1 MRITLG
7 LDSTSLTRRYPRL
20 AILATLL
27 MAFALPAALYIAA
40 LAVFPLNTP
49 ERINATVDAS
59 VAWLGGRFGAHWQVQ
74 LADSPYRYLV
84 YTVFLL
90 LVAGIAVTYAAVFG
104 GASTWVERRVA
115 GRMQSRIGPN
125 RPGAAGFLAWVA
137 DAVKM
142 VLKEDTIPASAD
154 NLLFRAA
161 PYFSMVGLL
170 LPFVVLPFGEA
181 TVVTDMNVGVFYVAA
196 TSAFVVVGI
205 LVSGWASNSK
215 WALFGGIRG
224 AAQVLSYEIPAGI
237 AMMVPVLMAGTLS
250 MQGIVRAQ
258 GGAPWNWFVCRNPAA
273 FVAFFIAVTASLAE
287 GNRTP
292 FDLPEAESE
301 LVAGYHAEYS
311 GFRLAIFLMV
321 EWANMWIMAGLAVT
335 LFLGGWQVPGYGAAD
350 YARLLGT
357 GLVPQVGW
365 FALQIA
371 SMLIFIIKTW
381 ILVFVFIWLRWTLP
395 RVRVDQLMSLCWKY
409 LVPGAFLC
417 FIVTLLW
424 QMLVPPVGMRY
435 TGYAFTGL
443 SLFLLGKFLFDTR
456 RNIDKVKGDRVDLSN
471 W

>member
-1 MRITLG
+1 VRITLG

-20 AILATLL
+20 AVLASLF
-27 MAFALPAALYIAA
+27 MAFGVPMGLYVAA
-40 LAVFPLNTP
+40 LALFPLNTP
-49 ERINATVDAS
+49 ERLNAMS
-59 VAWLGGRFGAHWQVQ
+59 QEWLGYD
-74 LADSPYRYLV
+74 LATSPYRNLV
-84 YTVFLL
+84 YAAFLL
-90 LVAGIAVTYAAVFG
+90 LVAFIAVNFTAVFG
-104 GASTWVERRVA
+104 GVSTWVERRVA

-125 RPGAAGFLAWVA
+125 RTSAAGFLAWVA

-142 VLKEDTIPASAD
+142 ILKEDTIPASAD
-154 NLLFRAA
+154 NLLFRGA

-170 LPFVVLPFGEA
+170 LPFVVLPFGESA
-181 TVVTDMNVGVFYVAA
+181 VVTDMNVGVFYVTAV
-196 TSAFVVVGI
+196 TAFVVVGI

-237 AMMVPVLMAGTLS
+237 SLMVPVLMAGTLS
-250 MQGIVRAQ
+250 LQGIVRAQ
-258 GGAPWNWFVCRNPAA
+258 GGLPWEWFVFRNPAA
-273 FVAFFIAVTASLAE
+273 FVAFFISVTASLAE

-335 LFLGGWQVPGYGAAD
+335 LFLGGWQVPGFGAED

-357 GLVPQVGW
+357 GLVPSPWW
-365 FALQIA
+365 FVLQAA
-371 SMLIFIIKTW
+371 SMLVFTLKTW
-381 ILVFVFIWLRWTLP
+381 ALVFLFIWLRWTLP
-395 RVRVDQLMSLCWKY
+395 RVRVDQMMSLCWKY
-409 LVPGAFLC
+409 LVPGAFAC
-417 FIVTLLW
+417 FIVTLVW
-424 QMLVPPVGMRY
+424 QLLVPPLGSKV
-435 TGYAFTGL
+435 TGIVL
-443 SLFLLGKFLFDTR
+443 SLFAAILLVKFVLATL
-456 RNIDKVKGDRVDLSN
+456 RNIGRVRGDRVDLSN

>member
-1 MRITLG
+1 VRITLG
-7 LDSTSLTRRYPRL
+7 LDSTSLTRRYPKL
-20 AILATLL
+20 AVLASLF
-27 MAFALPAALYIAA
+27 MAFAAPMGLYVAA
-40 LAVFPLNTP
+40 LAIFPLNTP
-49 ERINATVDAS
+49 ERINAMS
-59 VAWLGGRFGAHWQVQ
+59 QQWLGYD
-74 LADSPYRYLV
+74 LAGSPYRNLV
-84 YTVFLL
+84 YALFLM
-90 LVAGIAVTYAAVFG
+90 LVAFIAVNFTAVFG
-104 GASTWVERRVA
+104 GVSTWVERRVA

-125 RPGAAGFLAWVA
+125 RTGAAGFLAWVA

-142 VLKEDTIPASAD
+142 ILKEDTIPGSAD

-161 PYFSMVGLL
+161 PYFSMIGLL

-181 TVVTDMNVGVFYVAA
+181 AVVTDLNVGVFYVTAV
-196 TSAFVVVGI
+196 TAFVVVGI

-237 AMMVPVLMAGTLS
+237 CLMVPVLMAGTLS

-258 GGAPWNWFVCRNPAA
+258 GGLPWEWFVFRNPAA
-273 FVAFFIAVTASLAE
+273 FVAFFISVTSSLAE

-335 LFLGGWQVPGYGAAD
+335 LFLGGWQVPGVTDEMYKGA
-350 YARLLGT
+350 LGT
-357 GLVPQVGW
+357 GLVPSGTW
-365 FALQIA
+365 FVYQAL
-371 SMLIFIIKTW
+371 SMLIFTVKTW
-381 ILVFVFIWLRWTLP
+381 ALVFLFIWLRWTLP
-395 RVRVDQLMSLCWKY
+395 RVRVDQMMSLCWKY

-424 QMLVPPVGMRY
+424 QLLVPPIGNTI
-435 TGYAFTGL
+435 TGIV
-443 SLFLLGKFLFDTR
+443 LFALAVVLLVKFLVATF
-456 RNIDKVKGDRVDLSN
+456 RNIGRVRGDRLDLSN

>member
-1 MRITLG
+1 MKITLG

-20 AILATLL
+20 AILLTLF
-27 MAFALPAALYIAA
+27 MAFGVPLGLYVAA
-40 LAVFPLNTP
+40 LAVFPLNRP
-49 ERINATVDAS
+49 ELLNAMARE
-59 VAWLGGRFGAHWQVQ
+59 WLGWD
-74 LADSPYRYLV
+74 LAISPYRNLIYIA
-84 YTVFLL
+84 FLL
-90 LVAGIAVTYAAVFG
+90 LVAFIAGNYTAVFG
-104 GASTWVERRVA
+104 GVSTWVERRVA

-125 RPGAAGFLAWVA
+125 RTGSAGFLAWVA

-170 LPFVVLPFGEA
+170 LPFVVLPFGES
-181 TVVTDMNVGVFYVAA
+181 TVVTDMNVGAFYVTAV
-196 TSAFVVVGI
+196 TAFVVVGI

-237 AMMVPVLMAGTLS
+237 ALMVPVLMAGTLS

-258 GGAPWNWFVCRNPAA
+258 GGAPWEWFVFQNPAA
-273 FVAFFIAVTASLAE
+273 FIAFFIAVTSSLAE

-311 GFRLAIFLMV
+311 GFRLAVFLMV

-335 LFLGGWQVPGYGAAD
+335 MFLGGWQIPFVSPEMYESARGAGIAP
-350 YARLLGT
+350 APLWF
-357 GLVPQVGW
+357 GLQV
-365 FALQIA
+365 A
-371 SMLIFIIKTW
+371 SMLVFVIKTW
-381 ILVFVFIWLRWTLP
+381 ALVFTFIWLRWTLP
-395 RVRVDQLMSLCWKY
+395 RVRVDQMMSLCWKY

-424 QMLVPPVGMRY
+424 QLLVPPMGMKI
-435 TGYAFTGL
+435 TGVVFSVFALGL
-443 SLFLLGKFLFDTR
+443 VVKFLIDTR
-456 RNIDKVKGDRVDLSN
+456 RNIDRVKGDRVDLSN

>member
-1 MRITLG
+1 LG
-7 LDSTSLTRRYPRL
+7 FDL
-20 AILATLL
+20 AG
-27 MAFALPAALYIAA
+27 
-40 LAVFPLNTP
+40 
-49 ERINATVDAS
+49 S
-59 VAWLGGRFGAHWQVQ
+59 
-74 LADSPYRYLV
+74 SYRNLV
-84 YTVFLL
+84 YTGFLL
-90 LVAGIAVTYAAVFG
+90 LVAFIAVNFTAIFG
-104 GASTWVERRVA
+104 GVSTWVERRIA

-125 RPGAAGFLAWVA
+125 RTSAAGFLAWVA

-142 VLKEDTIPASAD
+142 VLKEDTIPGSAD

-170 LPFVVLPFGEA
+170 LPFVVLPFGESA
-181 TVVTDMNVGVFYVAA
+181 VVTDMNVGVFYVTAV
-196 TSAFVVVGI
+196 TAFVVVGI

-237 AMMVPVLMAGTLS
+237 SLMVPVLMAGTLS

-258 GGAPWNWFVCRNPAA
+258 GGLPWDWFVFRNPAA
-273 FVAFFIAVTASLAE
+273 FVAFFISLTSSLAE

-335 LFLGGWQVPGYGAAD
+335 LFLGGWQVPFVTDEMYKSA
-350 YARLLGT
+350 LGT
-357 GLVPQVGW
+357 GLVPSGIWFVYQV
-365 FALQIA
+365 L
-371 SMLIFIIKTW
+371 SMAVFSIKTW
-381 ILVFVFIWLRWTLP
+381 ALVFLFIWLRWTLP
-395 RVRVDQLMSLCWKY
+395 RVRVDQMMSLCWKY

-424 QMLVPPVGMRY
+424 QLLVPPVAVLC
-435 TGYAFTGL
+435 TGIALTAL
-443 SLFLLGKFLFDTR
+443 AVFLLVKFLIATG
-456 RNIDKVKGDRVDLSN
+456 RNIGRVKGDRVDLSN

>member
-1 MRITLG
+1 VKITLG

-20 AILATLL
+20 AILASLF
-27 MAFALPAALYIAA
+27 MAFALPLGLYVAAL
-40 LAVFPLNTP
+40 LLFPFNTP
-49 ERINATVDAS
+49 ERLGALAREWFGFDLDA
-59 VAWLGGRFGAHWQVQ
+59 
-74 LADSPYRYLV
+74 SPYRYVV
-84 YTVFLL
+84 YAGFLL
-90 LVAGIAVTYAAVFG
+90 VVGGVAVTYAAVFG
-104 GASTWVERRVA
+104 GASTWVERRIA

-125 RPGAAGFLAWVA
+125 RTSAGGFLAWVA

-142 VLKEDTIPASAD
+142 ILKEDIVPASAD
-154 NLLFRAA
+154 QLLFRAA

-170 LPFVVLPFGEA
+170 LPFVVLPLGQA
-181 TVVTDMNVGVFYVAA
+181 VVVADMNVGVFYLTAV
-196 TSAFVVVGI
+196 TAFVVVGI

-237 AMMVPVLMAGTLS
+237 ALMVPVLMAGTLS

-258 GGAPWNWFVCRNPAA
+258 GGAPWEWFVFQSPAA
-273 FVAFFIAVTASLAE
+273 FVAFFITVTSSLAE

-335 LFLGGWQVPGYGAAD
+335 LFLGGWQVPGVTAQMYQDA
-350 YARLLGT
+350 LGT
-357 GLVPQVGW
+357 AVVPSPGW
-365 FALQIA
+365 FFLQGA
-371 SMLIFIIKTW
+371 SMLVFIVKTW
-381 ILVFVFIWLRWTLP
+381 SLVLLFIWLRWTLP
-395 RVRVDQLMSLCWKY
+395 RVRVDQMMTLCWKY
-409 LVPGAFLC
+409 LVPGAFVC
-417 FIVTLLW
+417 FIATLLW
-424 QMLVPPVGMRY
+424 QILVPPAVTRIVGI
-435 TGYAFTGL
+435 AFTVL
-443 SLFLLGKFLFDTR
+443 AAAVVVKFLADTL
-456 RNIDKVKGDRVDLSN
+456 RNIRRVKGHRVDLGN

>member
-1 MRITLG
+1 MKITLG

-20 AILATLL
+20 AILATLF
-27 MAFALPAALYIAA
+27 MAFALPLGLYLAA
-40 LAVFPLNTP
+40 LAIFPFNTP
-49 ERINATVDAS
+49 ERIDAM
-59 VAWLGGRFGAHWQVQ
+59 AREWFGYD
-74 LADSPYRYLV
+74 LAGSPYRYLV
-84 YTVFLL
+84 YTGFLL
-90 LVAGIAVTYAAVFG
+90 LVAFIAVNYAAVFG

-125 RPGAAGFLAWVA
+125 RTGAAGFLAWVA

-170 LPFVVLPFGEA
+170 LPFVVLPLGQG
-181 TVVTDMNVGVFYVAA
+181 TVVTDMNVGVFYLAA

-237 AMMVPVLMAGTLS
+237 ALMVPVLMAGTLS

-258 GGAPWNWFVCRNPAA
+258 GGAPWEWFVFQNPAA
-273 FVAFFIAVTASLAE
+273 FIAFFISVTSSLAE

-335 LFLGGWQVPGYGAAD
+335 MFLGGWQIPFVTAEMYQHA
-350 YARLLGT
+350 LGS
-357 GLVPQVGW
+357 GLVPSPLW
-365 FALQIA
+365 FGLQLA
-371 SMLIFIIKTW
+371 SMLVFIIKTW
-381 ILVFVFIWLRWTLP
+381 ALVFTFIWLRWTLP
-395 RVRVDQLMSLCWKY
+395 RVRVDQMMSLCWKY

-424 QMLVPPVGMRY
+424 QLLVPPMGMKI
-435 TGYAFTGL
+435 TGVVF
-443 SLFLLGKFLFDTR
+443 SLFALGLLVKFLIDTR
-456 RNIDKVKGDRVDLSN
+456 RNIDRVKGDRVDLSN

>member
-1 MRITLG
+1 VRITLG

-20 AILATLL
+20 AVLASLF
-27 MAFALPAALYIAA
+27 MAFGAPMGLYIAA
-40 LAVFPLNTP
+40 LALFPLNTP
-49 ERINATVDAS
+49 ERLDAM
-59 VAWLGGRFGAHWQVQ
+59 AQQWLGYD
-74 LADSPYRYLV
+74 LAGSPHRNLIYAL
-84 YTVFLL
+84 FLL
-90 LVAGIAVTYAAVFG
+90 LVAFVAVNFTAVFG
-104 GASTWVERRVA
+104 GVSTWVERRIA

-125 RPGAAGFLAWVA
+125 RTSAAGFLAWVA

-142 VLKEDTIPASAD
+142 ILKEDTIPASAD
-154 NLLFRAA
+154 NLLFRGA

-170 LPFVVLPFGEA
+170 LPFVVLPFGESA
-181 TVVTDMNVGVFYVAA
+181 VVTDMNVGVFYVTAV
-196 TSAFVVVGI
+196 TAFVVVGI

-237 AMMVPVLMAGTLS
+237 SLMVPVLMAGTLS

-258 GGAPWNWFVCRNPAA
+258 GGLPWEWFVFRNPAA
-273 FVAFFIAVTASLAE
+273 FIAFFISVTSSLAE

-321 EWANMWIMAGLAVT
+321 EWANMWIMGGLAVT
-335 LFLGGWQVPGYGAAD
+335 LFLGGWQVPFVTDEMYKSA
-350 YARLLGT
+350 LGT
-357 GLVPQVGW
+357 GLVPSGMWFLYQV
-365 FALQIA
+365 L
-371 SMLIFIIKTW
+371 SMAIFSVKTW
-381 ILVFVFIWLRWTLP
+381 ALVFVFIWLRWTLP
-395 RVRVDQLMSLCWKY
+395 RVRVDQMMSLCWKY
-409 LVPGAFLC
+409 LVPGAFAC

-424 QMLVPPVGMRY
+424 MLVVPPVGSTISGVALTLLAM
-435 TGYAFTGL
+435 AL
-443 SLFLLGKFLFDTR
+443 LVKFLLATR
-456 RNIDKVKGDRVDLSN
+456 RNIDRVKGDRVDLTN

>member
-1 MRITLG
+1 VKITLG
-7 LDSTSLTRRYPRL
+7 LDSTSLTRRYPKL
-20 AILATLL
+20 AILATLF
-27 MAFALPAALYIAA
+27 MAFALPLGLYLAA
-40 LAVFPLNTP
+40 LAVFPFNTP
-49 ERINATVDAS
+49 DRIDAMAREWLHWNLAT
-59 VAWLGGRFGAHWQVQ
+59 
-74 LADSPYRYLV
+74 SPFRYPV
-84 YTVFLL
+84 YAGFLL

-125 RPGAAGFLAWVA
+125 RTGAAGFLAWVA

-154 NLLFRAA
+154 NLLFRSA

-170 LPFVVLPFGEA
+170 LPFVVLPLGQA
-181 TVVTDMNVGVFYVAA
+181 TVVTDMNIGVFYLAA

-205 LVSGWASNSK
+205 LVSGWSSNSK

-258 GGAPWNWFVCRNPAA
+258 GGCPWQWFMFQNPAA
-273 FVAFFIAVTASLAE
+273 FVAFFITVTSSLAE

-321 EWANMWIMAGLAVT
+321 EWSNMWIMAGLAVT
-335 LFLGGWQVPGYGAAD
+335 MFLGGWQIPFVTDEIYKHA
-350 YARLLGT
+350 LGT
-357 GLVPQVGW
+357 GLIPSPLW
-365 FALQIA
+365 FVLQIA
-371 SMLIFIIKTW
+371 SMLVFIIKTW
-381 ILVFVFIWLRWTLP
+381 ALVFLFIWLRWTLP
-395 RVRVDQLMSLCWKY
+395 RVRVDQMMSLCWKF
-409 LVPGAFLC
+409 LVPAAFAC

-424 QMLVPPVGMRY
+424 QILVPPIGVTI
-435 TGYAFTGL
+435 TGVAFSIFAL
-443 SLFLLGKFLFDTR
+443 VLLIKFLIDTR
-456 RNIDKVKGDRVDLSN
+456 KNIDRVKGDHVDLSN

>member
-1 MRITLG
+1 VKISLA

-20 AILATLL
+20 AVLVTLF
-27 MAFALPAALYIAA
+27 MAFGLPLGLYVAA
-40 LAVFPLNTP
+40 LAVFPFNRPELLNAAAK
-49 ERINATVDAS
+49 E
-59 VAWLGGRFGAHWQVQ
+59 WLGWE
-74 LADSPYRYLV
+74 LAASPYRNLV
-84 YTVFLL
+84 YTGFLL
-90 LVAGIAVTYAAVFG
+90 LVAFIAVNYTAVFG
-104 GASTWVERRVA
+104 GVSTWVERRVA

-125 RPGAAGFLAWVA
+125 RTGAAGFLAWVA

-170 LPFVVLPFGEA
+170 LPFVVLPFGES
-181 TVVTDMNVGVFYVAA
+181 TVVADMNVGVFYVTAV
-196 TSAFVVVGI
+196 TAFVVVGI

-237 AMMVPVLMAGTLS
+237 SLMVPVLMAGTLS
-250 MQGIVRAQ
+250 LQGIVRAQ
-258 GGAPWNWFVCRNPAA
+258 GGCPWEWFVFQNPAA
-273 FVAFFIAVTASLAE
+273 TVAFIIAVTSSLAE

-335 LFLGGWQVPGYGAAD
+335 LFLGGWQIPFVSHAVYES
-350 YARLLGT
+350 ARGS
-357 GLVPQVGW
+357 GLVPAPTWFLLQV
-365 FALQIA
+365 A
-371 SMLIFIIKTW
+371 SMLVFIVKTW
-381 ILVFVFIWLRWTLP
+381 ALVFFFIWLRWTLP
-395 RVRVDQLMSLCWKY
+395 RVRVDQLMTLCWKY

-424 QMLVPPVGMRY
+424 LLVVPPMAVKI
-435 TGYAFTGL
+435 TGI
-443 SLFLLGKFLFDTR
+443 LLTVFAAALLVKFLRDTR
-456 RNIDKVKGDRVDLSN
+456 RNIDRVKGDRVDLSN

>member
-1 MRITLG
+1 VRITLG
-7 LDSTSLTRRYPRL
+7 LDSTSLTRRYPKL
-20 AILATLL
+20 AVLASLF
-27 MAFALPAALYIAA
+27 MAFGAPLGLYIAA
-40 LAVFPLNTP
+40 LAIFPMNTP
-49 ERINATVDAS
+49 ERLNAMAQQ
-59 VAWLGGRFGAHWQVQ
+59 WFGFD
-74 LADSPYRYLV
+74 LAGSPYRNLV
-84 YTVFLL
+84 YALFLM
-90 LVAGIAVTYAAVFG
+90 LVAFIAVNFTAVFG
-104 GASTWVERRVA
+104 GVSTWVERRIA

-125 RPGAAGFLAWVA
+125 RTSAAGFLAWVA

-142 VLKEDTIPASAD
+142 ILKEDTIPGSAD

-161 PYFSMVGLL
+161 PYFSMIGLL
-170 LPFVVLPFGEA
+170 LPFVVLPFGESA
-181 TVVTDMNVGVFYVAA
+181 VVTDMNVGVFYITAV
-196 TSAFVVVGI
+196 TAFVVVGI

-237 AMMVPVLMAGTLS
+237 SLMVPVLMAGTLS

-258 GGAPWNWFVCRNPAA
+258 GGFPWEWFVFRNPAA
-273 FVAFFIAVTASLAE
+273 FVAFFISVTSSLAE

-335 LFLGGWQVPGYGAAD
+335 LFLGGWQVPGITDEMYKSA
-350 YARLLGT
+350 LGT
-357 GLVPQVGW
+357 GLVPSAIW
-365 FALQIA
+365 FLYQAL
-371 SMLIFIIKTW
+371 SMLVFTIKTW
-381 ILVFVFIWLRWTLP
+381 ILVFLFIWLRWTLP
-395 RVRVDQLMSLCWKY
+395 RVRVDQMMSLCWKY
-409 LVPGAFLC
+409 LVPGAFAC

-424 QMLVPPVGMRY
+424 QLVVPPAGMLY
-435 TGYAFTGL
+435 TGIAL
-443 SLFLLGKFLFDTR
+443 SVLAVVLVVKFLIATA
-456 RNIDKVKGDRVDLSN
+456 RNVGRVKGDRVDLSN

>member
-1 MRITLG
+1 VRITLG

-20 AILATLL
+20 AILATLF
-27 MAFALPAALYIAA
+27 MAFALPAGLYIAA

-49 ERINATVDAS
+49 ERIHATVDAL
-59 VAWLGGRFGAHWQVQ
+59 VKWMGGLFGADWQVH
-74 LADSPYRYLV
+74 LATSPYRYLV

-125 RPGAAGFLAWVA
+125 RPGTAGFLAWVA

-181 TVVTDMNVGVFYVAA
+181 TVVTDMNVGVFYAAA

-258 GGAPWNWFVCRNPAA
+258 GGAPWHWFVFQNPAA
-273 FVAFFIAVTASLAE
+273 FVAFFIAVTSSLAE

-335 LFLGGWQVPGYGAAD
+335 LFLGGWQVPGYGADD
-350 YARLLGT
+350 YQRLLGT
-357 GLVPQVGW
+357 GLVPSAGW
-365 FALQIA
+365 FALQVV
-371 SMLIFIIKTW
+371 SMLIFVIKTW
-381 ILVFVFIWLRWTLP
+381 ALVFVFIWLRWTLP
-395 RVRVDQLMSLCWKY
+395 RVRVDQLMTLCWKY

-424 QMLVPPVGMRY
+424 QMLVPAKGMAY
-435 TGYAFTGL
+435 TGYAFTAL
-443 SLFLLGKFLFDTR
+443 ALFLLVKFAVATR
-456 RNIDKVKGDRVDLSN
+456 RNISKVAGDRVDLSN

>member
-1 MRITLG
+1 MKITLG

-20 AILATLL
+20 AILASLF
-27 MAFALPAALYIAA
+27 MAFGVPMGLYVAA
-40 LAVFPLNTP
+40 LAIFPLNTP
-49 ERINATVDAS
+49 ERLNAMAQQ
-59 VAWLGGRFGAHWQVQ
+59 WLGFD
-74 LADSPYRYLV
+74 LAGSPYRNLV
-84 YTVFLL
+84 YTGFLL
-90 LVAGIAVTYAAVFG
+90 LVAFIAVNFTAIFG
-104 GASTWVERRVA
+104 GVSTWVERRIA

-125 RPGAAGFLAWVA
+125 RTSAAGFLAWVA

-142 VLKEDTIPASAD
+142 VLKEDTIPESAD

-170 LPFVVLPFGEA
+170 LPFVVLPFGESA
-181 TVVTDMNVGVFYVAA
+181 VVTDMNVGVFYVTAV
-196 TSAFVVVGI
+196 TAFVVVGI

-237 AMMVPVLMAGTLS
+237 SLMVPVLMAGTLS

-258 GGAPWNWFVCRNPAA
+258 GGLPWDWFVFRNPAA
-273 FVAFFIAVTASLAE
+273 FVAFFISVTSSLAE

-335 LFLGGWQVPGYGAAD
+335 LFLGGWQVPFVTDEMYKSA
-350 YARLLGT
+350 LGT
-357 GLVPQVGW
+357 GLVPSGIWFVYQV
-365 FALQIA
+365 L
-371 SMLIFIIKTW
+371 SMAVFSIKTW
-381 ILVFVFIWLRWTLP
+381 ALVFLFIWLRWTLP
-395 RVRVDQLMSLCWKY
+395 RVRVDQMMSLCWKY

-424 QMLVPPVGMRY
+424 QLLVPPAGMLY
-435 TGYAFTGL
+435 TGIALTAL
-443 SLFLLGKFLFDTR
+443 AVVLLVKFLIATG
-456 RNIDKVKGDRVDLSN
+456 RNIGRVKGDRVDLSN

>member
-1 MRITLG
+1 VRITLG
-7 LDSTSLTRRYPRL
+7 LDSTSLTRRYPKL
-20 AILATLL
+20 AILATLFL
-27 MAFALPAALYIAA
+27 AFGVPAGLYLAA
-40 LAVFPLNTP
+40 LAIFPLNTP
-49 ERINATVDAS
+49 ERIDAM
-59 VAWLGGRFGAHWQVQ
+59 AQEWLGYD
-74 LADSPYRYLV
+74 LATSPYRYLV
-84 YTVFLL
+84 YTAFLL
-90 LVAGIAVTYAAVFG
+90 LVAFIAVNYAAVFG
-104 GASTWVERRVA
+104 GVSTWVERRVA

-142 VLKEDTIPASAD
+142 ILKEDTIPASAD

-196 TSAFVVVGI
+196 SSAFVVVGI

-258 GGAPWNWFVCRNPAA
+258 GGAPWQWFVFQSPAA
-273 FVAFFIAVTASLAE
+273 FVAFFIAVTSSLAE

-311 GFRLAIFLMV
+311 GFRLAVFLMV

-335 LFLGGWQVPGYGAAD
+335 LFLGGWQVPGITDEMYRAA
-350 YARLLGT
+350 LGT
-357 GLVPQVGW
+357 GLVPSPLWFVYQV
-365 FALQIA
+365 L
-371 SMLIFIIKTW
+371 SM
-381 ILVFVFIWLRWTLP
+381 LVFVVKTWALVFLFIWLRWTLP
-395 RVRVDQLMSLCWKY
+395 RVRVDQMMSLCWKY

-417 FIVTLLW
+417 FLVALLW
-424 QMLVPPVGMRY
+424 QMLVPPIGVTI
-435 TGYAFTGL
+435 TGVAFTL
-443 SLFLLGKFLFDTR
+443 LATSLLAKFLLDTR
-456 RNIDKVKGDRVDLSN
+456 RNIDKVRGDRVDLSN

>member
-1 MRITLG
+1 VKITLG
-7 LDSTSLTRRYPRL
+7 LDSTSLTRRYPKL
-20 AILATLL
+20 ALLATLL
-27 MAFALPAALYIAA
+27 MAFGLPLGLYVAA
-40 LAVFPLNTP
+40 LALFPINTP
-49 ERINATVDAS
+49 AKLDAL
-59 VAWLGGRFGAHWQVQ
+59 AREWFGFQ
-74 LADSPYRYLV
+74 LAGSPYRSIV
-84 YTVFLL
+84 YAIFLL
-90 LVAGIAVTYAAVFG
+90 AVAGVAVTYAAVFG
-104 GASTWVERRVA
+104 GVSTWVERRVA

-125 RPGAAGFLAWVA
+125 RTSVAGFLAWVA

-161 PYFSMVGLL
+161 PYFSMIGLL
-170 LPFVVLPFGEA
+170 LPFVVLPLGESA
-181 TVVTDMNVGVFYVAA
+181 VVTDMNVGLFYLTAV
-196 TSAFVVVGI
+196 TAFVVVGI

-237 AMMVPVLMAGTLS
+237 SLMVPVLMAGTLS

-258 GGAPWNWFVCRNPAA
+258 GGCPWEWFVFQNPAA
-273 FVAFFIAVTASLAE
+273 FVAFFISVTSSLAE

-335 LFLGGWQVPGYGAAD
+335 LFLGGWQIPFVTAEIYKNA
-350 YARLLGT
+350 LGT
-357 GLVPQVGW
+357 GLVPTPLWFLLQVG
-365 FALQIA
+365 
-371 SMLIFIIKTW
+371 SMAVFVVKTW
-381 ILVFVFIWLRWTLP
+381 ALVILFIWLRWTLP
-395 RVRVDQLMSLCWKY
+395 RVRVDQMMSLCWKY
-409 LVPGAFLC
+409 LVPGAFAC

-424 QMLVPPVGMRY
+424 QMLVPPVGMTI
-435 TGYAFTGL
+435 TGVILTAVAVGL
-443 SLFLLGKFLFDTR
+443 VVKFLSNTFRNVR
-456 RNIDKVKGDRVDLSN
+456 RVKGDRLDLSN

>member
-1 MRITLG
+1 MKISLA

-20 AILATLL
+20 AILVTLF
-27 MAFALPAALYIAA
+27 MAFGVPLGLYVGA
-40 LAVFPLNTP
+40 LAVFPLNRP
-49 ERINATVDAS
+49 EILNALAKE
-59 VAWLGGRFGAHWQVQ
+59 WLGWD
-74 LADSPYRYLV
+74 LATSPYRNLV
-84 YTVFLL
+84 YAGFLL
-90 LVAGIAVTYAAVFG
+90 LVAFIAVNYTAVFG
-104 GASTWVERRVA
+104 GVSTWVERRVA

-125 RPGAAGFLAWVA
+125 RTGAAGFLAWVA

-142 VLKEDTIPASAD
+142 VLKEDTIPGSAD

-170 LPFVVLPFGEA
+170 LPFVVLPFGES
-181 TVVTDMNVGVFYVAA
+181 TVVTDMNVGVFYVTAV
-196 TSAFVVVGI
+196 TAFVVVGI

-237 AMMVPVLMAGTLS
+237 ALMVPVLMAGTLS

-258 GGAPWNWFVCRNPAA
+258 GGLPWEWFVFRNPAA
-273 FVAFFIAVTASLAE
+273 LVAFFISVTSSLAE

-335 LFLGGWQVPGYGAAD
+335 LFLGGWQIPFVSPEMYQHARGVGLLPGPPWF
-350 YARLLGT
+350 LL
-357 GLVPQVGW
+357 Q
-365 FALQIA
+365 AA
-371 SMLIFIIKTW
+371 SMVVFIVKTW
-381 ILVFVFIWLRWTLP
+381 ALVFLFIWLRWTLP
-395 RVRVDQLMSLCWKY
+395 RVRVDQMMSLCWKY

-424 QMLVPPVGMRY
+424 QLLVPPLGSKI
-435 TGYAFTGL
+435 TGI
-443 SLFLLGKFLFDTR
+443 LLTICAGALLVKFLRDTR
-456 RNIDKVKGDRVDLSN
+456 RNIDRVTGDRVDLTN

>member
-1 MRITLG
+1 VKITLG

-20 AILATLL
+20 AILATLF
-27 MAFALPAALYIAA
+27 MAFAVPLGLYLAA
-40 LAVFPLNTP
+40 LAIFPLNTP
-49 ERINATVDAS
+49 ERLNAMAQQ
-59 VAWLGGRFGAHWQVQ
+59 WFGFD
-74 LADSPYRYLV
+74 LAGSPYRNLV

-90 LVAGIAVTYAAVFG
+90 LVAFIAVNFAAVFG
-104 GASTWVERRVA
+104 GVSTWVERRVA

-125 RPGAAGFLAWVA
+125 RTGAAGFLAWVA

-154 NLLFRAA
+154 GLLFRGA

-170 LPFVVLPFGEA
+170 LPFVVLPFGES
-181 TVVTDMNVGVFYVAA
+181 TVVTDMNVGVFYVTAV
-196 TSAFVVVGI
+196 TAFVVVGI

-237 AMMVPVLMAGTLS
+237 ALMVPVLMAGTLS

-258 GGAPWNWFVCRNPAA
+258 GGYPWDWFVFQNPAA
-273 FVAFFIAVTASLAE
+273 FVAFFISVTSSLAE

-321 EWANMWIMAGLAVT
+321 EWANMWIMGGLAVT
-335 LFLGGWQVPGYGAAD
+335 LFLGGWQVPGITDEMYKGA
-350 YARLLGT
+350 LGT
-357 GLVPQVGW
+357 GLVPSPVW
-365 FALQIA
+365 FVFQAL
-371 SMLIFIIKTW
+371 SMLVFAIKTW
-381 ILVFVFIWLRWTLP
+381 ALVFTFIWLRWTLP
-395 RVRVDQLMSLCWKY
+395 RVRVDQMMSLCWKY

-424 QMLVPPVGMRY
+424 QILVPPFAARVTGVLFTIFALGM
-435 TGYAFTGL
+435 L
-443 SLFLLGKFLFDTR
+443 IKFLIDTR
-456 RNIDKVKGDRVDLSN
+456 RNIDKVKGERVDLTN

>member
-1 MRITLG
+1 MAFGLPLG
-7 LDSTSLTRRYPRL
+7 LYV
-20 AILATLL
+20 
-27 MAFALPAALYIAA
+27 AA

-49 ERINATVDAS
+49 ERLDAM
-59 VAWLGGRFGAHWQVQ
+59 AEQWLGYD
-74 LADSPYRYLV
+74 LAGSPYRYIV
-84 YTVFLL
+84 YTAFLL
-90 LVAGIAVTYAAVFG
+90 LVAFIAVNYTAVFG
-104 GASTWVERRVA
+104 GVSTWVERRVA

-125 RPGAAGFLAWVA
+125 RPGAAGFLSWVA

-142 VLKEDTIPASAD
+142 ILKEDTIPAEAD
-154 NLLFRAA
+154 HLLFRAA

-196 TSAFVVVGI
+196 ASAFVVVGI

-224 AAQVLSYEIPAGI
+224 AAQVMSYEIPAGI

-258 GGAPWNWFVCRNPAA
+258 GGWPWQWFVFQNPAA

-335 LFLGGWQVPGYGAAD
+335 LFLGGWQVPGYGAED

-357 GLVPQVGW
+357 GLLPAPGW
-365 FALQIA
+365 FGLQLL
-371 SMLIFIIKTW
+371 SMLMFVVKTW
-381 ILVFVFIWLRWTLP
+381 ALVFVFIWLRWTLP
-395 RVRVDQLMSLCWKY
+395 RVRVDQMMSLCWKY

-417 FIVTLLW
+417 FVVTLVW
-424 QMLVPPVGMRY
+424 QLLVPPAGVAF
-435 TGYAFTGL
+435 TGYALTAL
-443 SLFLLGKFLFDTR
+443 ALFVLAKFAVATR
-456 RNIDKVKGDRVDLSN
+456 RNISKVAGHRVDLGN

>member
-1 MRITLG
+1 VKITLG

-20 AILATLL
+20 AILVTLF
-27 MAFALPAALYIAA
+27 MAFGVPLGLYVAA
-40 LAVFPLNTP
+40 LAIFPLNTP
-49 ERINATVDAS
+49 ERLNAMAQQ
-59 VAWLGGRFGAHWQVQ
+59 WFGFD
-74 LADSPYRYLV
+74 LAGSPYRYLV
-84 YTVFLL
+84 YTAFLL
-90 LVAGIAVTYAAVFG
+90 LVAFIAVNFTAVFG
-104 GASTWVERRVA
+104 GVSTWVERRVA

-125 RPGAAGFLAWVA
+125 RTGAAGFLAWVA

-154 NLLFRAA
+154 GWLFRGA

-170 LPFVVLPFGEA
+170 LPFVVLPFGES
-181 TVVTDMNVGVFYVAA
+181 TVVTDMNVGAFYITAV
-196 TSAFVVVGI
+196 TAFVVVGI

-237 AMMVPVLMAGTLS
+237 ALMVPVLMAGTLS

-258 GGAPWNWFVCRNPAA
+258 GGAPWDWFVFRNPAA
-273 FVAFFIAVTASLAE
+273 FVAFFIAVTSSLAE

-321 EWANMWIMAGLAVT
+321 EWANMWIMGGLAVT
-335 LFLGGWQVPGYGAAD
+335 MFLGGWQVPGITDEMYKGA
-350 YARLLGT
+350 LGT
-357 GLVPQVGW
+357 GLVPSPVW
-365 FALQIA
+365 FVYQAL
-371 SMLIFIIKTW
+371 SMLVFAIKTW
-381 ILVFVFIWLRWTLP
+381 ALVFGFIWLRWTLP
-395 RVRVDQLMSLCWKY
+395 RVRVDQMMSLCWKY

-424 QMLVPPVGMRY
+424 QILVPPVGVKI
-435 TGYAFTGL
+435 TGVLFTVFAL
-443 SLFLLGKFLFDTR
+443 VLLVKFLIDTR
-456 RNIDKVKGDRVDLSN
+456 RNIDKVKGEHVDLSN

>member
-1 MRITLG
+1 MKISLA

-20 AILATLL
+20 AVLVTLF
-27 MAFALPAALYIAA
+27 MAFGLPLGLYVAA
-40 LAVFPLNTP
+40 LAVFPFNRPELLNAAAK
-49 ERINATVDAS
+49 E
-59 VAWLGGRFGAHWQVQ
+59 WLGWE
-74 LADSPYRYLV
+74 LAASPYRNLV
-84 YTVFLL
+84 YTGFLL
-90 LVAGIAVTYAAVFG
+90 LVAFIAVNYTAVFG
-104 GASTWVERRVA
+104 GVSTWVERRVA

-125 RPGAAGFLAWVA
+125 RTGAAGFLAWVA

-170 LPFVVLPFGEA
+170 LPFVVLPFGES
-181 TVVTDMNVGVFYVAA
+181 TVVADMNVGVFYVTAV
-196 TSAFVVVGI
+196 TAFVVVGI

-237 AMMVPVLMAGTLS
+237 SLMVPVLMAGTLS
-250 MQGIVRAQ
+250 LQGIVRAQ
-258 GGAPWNWFVCRNPAA
+258 GGCPWEWFVFQNPAA
-273 FVAFFIAVTASLAE
+273 TVAFIIAVTSSLAE

-335 LFLGGWQVPGYGAAD
+335 LFLGGWQIPFVSHAVYES
-350 YARLLGT
+350 ARGS
-357 GLVPQVGW
+357 GLVPAPTWFLLQV
-365 FALQIA
+365 A
-371 SMLIFIIKTW
+371 SMLVFIVKTW
-381 ILVFVFIWLRWTLP
+381 ALVFFFIWLRWTLP
-395 RVRVDQLMSLCWKY
+395 RVRVDQLMTLCWKY

-424 QMLVPPVGMRY
+424 LLVVPPMAVKI
-435 TGYAFTGL
+435 TGI
-443 SLFLLGKFLFDTR
+443 LLTVFAAALLVKFLRDTR
-456 RNIDKVKGDRVDLSN
+456 RNIDRVKGDRVDLSN

>member
-20 AILATLL
+20 AILATLA
-27 MAFALPAALYIAA
+27 MAFALPAALYLGA
-40 LAVFPLNTP
+40 LAIFPVNTP
-49 ERINATVDAS
+49 ERIDALAKAWFGYDLAT
-59 VAWLGGRFGAHWQVQ
+59 
-74 LADSPYRYLV
+74 SPYRDVV
-84 YTVFLL
+84 YVLFLL
-90 LVAGIAVTYAAVFG
+90 LVAFIAVNYAAVFG
-104 GASTWVERRVA
+104 GVSTWVERRVA

-125 RPGAAGFLAWVA
+125 RPGAAGFFAWVA

-142 VLKEDTIPASAD
+142 ILKEDIIPASAD
-154 NLLFRAA
+154 NLLFRSA

-170 LPFVVLPFGEA
+170 LPFVVLPFGES
-181 TVVTDMNVGVFYVAA
+181 TVVTDLNVGVFYVAA

-224 AAQVLSYEIPAGI
+224 AAQVLSYEIPGGI

-258 GGAPWNWFVCRNPAA
+258 GGWPWEWFVCRNPAA
-273 FVAFFIAVTASLAE
+273 FVAFFIVVTSSLAE

-335 LFLGGWQVPGYGAAD
+335 LFLGGWQVPGVTHAMYKSA
-350 YARLLGT
+350 LGT
-357 GLVPQVGW
+357 TLLPSPLW
-365 FALQIA
+365 FVWQLL
-371 SMLIFIIKTW
+371 SMLVFIVKTW
-381 ILVFVFIWLRWTLP
+381 ALVFVFIWLRWTLP
-395 RVRVDQLMSLCWKY
+395 RVRVDQLMTLCWKY

-417 FIVTLLW
+417 FVVTLLW
-424 QMLVPPVGMRY
+424 QILVPPLGMKI
-435 TGYAFTGL
+435 TGVAFSL
-443 SLFLLGKFLFDTR
+443 FALFLLVKFLLDTR
-456 RNIDKVKGDRVDLSN
+456 RNIDKVKGHRVDLGN